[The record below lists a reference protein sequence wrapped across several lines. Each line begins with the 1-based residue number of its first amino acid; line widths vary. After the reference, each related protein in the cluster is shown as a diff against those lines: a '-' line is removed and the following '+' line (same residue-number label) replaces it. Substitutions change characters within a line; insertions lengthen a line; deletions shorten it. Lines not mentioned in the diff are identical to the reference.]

1 MTQLLNLGDA
11 VSANACRF
19 KNKPAVLFEDR
30 QITYGE
36 LDKRTNR
43 LGNLFSGLGLGK
55 KDHVAILMD
64 NCIESAEV
72 YIAAA
77 KTGLVV
83 VPVNFRLSEKE
94 IVDQL
99 NHSESKCL
107 IFDSVFS
114 PVVENLLQMGVCI
127 PRNLCLAI
135 GSGEA
140 DDFEDYHKRV
150 AQSLEN
156 NILTSVDPEDT
167 WILLYTSGTTGS
179 PKGVI
184 RSHRS
189 YINFFLFAAIDFGF
203 SEQDISL
210 TVMPMFHANATFFTF
225 TFIYIGATAVLQPSR
240 NFDPLVFYGNIEK
253 FRISFVSLI
262 PTHYKRI
269 LKNSPQA
276 TDKYDISSLKKL
288 LCSSAD
294 AGPVLKQAIMD
305 RFPGVGLFEAYGSS
319 EAGTITIL
327 KPHEQRDKIQ
337 SIGRLAFGISQINLL
352 NDDLKTAQNGDIGEI
367 FVRGAMAFD
376 GYYKRPD
383 STGDAVV
390 ENGFSSG
397 DLAWRD
403 KDGFYYLA
411 GRKDDKIITGGEHV
425 YPREVEEVINCHPSV
440 EMNGVIGIKDPD
452 WGRIVAALVVLKSG
466 SQITEL
472 DLIEFC
478 KARMASYKKP
488 KKVIFI
494 TADDMPI
501 TASGKISH
509 KKLSEQVISE
519 SLVTANAFKKRIQP
533 RKDMNR
539 A

>member
-11 VSANACRF
+11 VTANACRF
-19 KNKPAVLFEDR
+19 RDKPAVLFDNA
-30 QITYGE
+30 QTTYGE
-36 LDKRTNR
+36 LDQKTNR
-43 LGNLFSGLGLGK
+43 LGNLLTGMGLRK
-55 KDHVAILMD
+55 KDHVAIFLD
-64 NCIESAEV
+64 NCTESAEV

-83 VPVNFRLSEKE
+83 VPINFRLSEKE
-94 IVDQL
+94 IAGQL

-107 IFDSVFS
+107 IFDSVFT
-114 PVVENLLQMGVCI
+114 PVVENLLGMGVCI
-127 PRNLCLAI
+127 PRDRCLAI
-135 GSGEA
+135 GPGEA
-140 DDFEDYHKRV
+140 DNFKDFHELV
-150 AQSLEN
+150 AQSLDD
-156 NILTSVDPEDT
+156 NIATPVDPEDT
-167 WILLYTSGTTGS
+167 WILLYTSGTTGN

-189 YINFFLFAAIDFGF
+189 YINFFLFAAVDFGF
-203 SEQDISL
+203 TEQDISL

-240 NFDPLVFYGNIEK
+240 NFSPQAFFRNIEK

-269 LKNSPQA
+269 LTISPRP
-276 TDKYDISSLKKL
+276 TDNTDISSLKKL

-294 AGPVLKQAIMD
+294 AGSVLKQCIMD
-305 RFPGVGLFEAYGSS
+305 RFPAVGLFEAYGSS

-327 KPHEQRDKIQ
+327 KPHEQRSKIE
-337 SIGRLAFGISQINLL
+337 SIGRPAFGISHIQLL
-352 NDDLKTAQNGDIGEI
+352 NDDLKTVKGGDVGEL
-367 FVRGAMAFD
+367 FVKGAMAFD
-376 GYYKRPD
+376 GYYKLPD
-383 STGDAVV
+383 ITREAFV
-390 ENGFSSG
+390 ENGFTSG

-425 YPREVEEVINCHPSV
+425 YPREVEEAINCHPCV

-452 WGRIVAALVVLKSG
+452 WGRIVVALVVLKPG
-466 SQITEL
+466 AELTEL
-472 DLIEFC
+472 ELIEFC
-478 KARMASYKKP
+478 KTRMASYKKP
-488 KKVIFI
+488 KRVIFI
-494 TADDMPI
+494 TADDMPT

-519 SLVTANAFKKRIQP
+519 SLITG
-533 RKDMNR
+533 
-539 A
+539 

>member
-11 VSANACRF
+11 VTANACRF
-19 KNKPAVLFEDR
+19 KDKPAVLFENR

-36 LDKRTNR
+36 LDQRTNR
-43 LGNLFSGLGLGK
+43 LGNLLTGLGLQK
-55 KDHVAILMD
+55 RDHVAIFMD
-64 NCIESAEV
+64 NCTESAEV

-83 VPVNFRLSEKE
+83 VPINFRLSEKE
-94 IVDQL
+94 IAGQL

-107 IFDSVFS
+107 IFDSVFT
-114 PVVENLLQMGVCI
+114 PIVENLLQMGVCI
-127 PRNLCLAI
+127 PKERCLAI
-135 GSGEA
+135 GAGET
-140 DDFEDYHKRV
+140 DDFKDYHDLV
-150 AQSLEN
+150 AHALDHT
-156 NILTSVDPEDT
+156 IATAVDPEDT
-167 WILLYTSGTTGS
+167 WILLYTSGTTGH

-189 YINFFLFAAIDFGF
+189 YLNFFLFGAVDFGF
-203 SEQDISL
+203 TEQDISL
-210 TVMPMFHANATFFTF
+210 TVMPMFHANSTFFAF
-225 TFIYIGATAVLQPSR
+225 TFIYIGATVVLQPSR
-240 NFDPLVFYGNIEK
+240 NFDPQVFFRNIEK

-269 LKNSPQA
+269 LKTSPRP
-276 TDKYDISSLKKL
+276 TDNYDISSLKKL

-294 AGPVLKQAIMD
+294 AGSALKQAIMD
-305 RFPGVGLFEAYGSS
+305 RFPTVGLFEAYGSS

-327 KPHEQRDKIQ
+327 KPHEQRAKIE
-337 SIGRLAFGISQINLL
+337 SIGRPAFGISQIQLL
-352 NDDLKTAQNGDIGEI
+352 DDDLKSAKNGDVGEL
-367 FVRGAMAFD
+367 FVKGTMAFD
-376 GYYKRPD
+376 GYYKQPD
-383 STGDAVV
+383 ITRKAFV
-390 ENGFSSG
+390 ENGFTSG

-403 KDGFYYLA
+403 DDGFYYLA

-452 WGRIVAALVVLKSG
+452 WGRMVVALVVPKPGAEL
-466 SQITEL
+466 TEPE
-472 DLIEFC
+472 LIEFC

-494 TADDMPI
+494 TADDMPT

-519 SLVTANAFKKRIQP
+519 TSITG
-533 RKDMNR
+533 
-539 A
+539 

>member
-1 MTQLLNLGDA
+1 MTQLLTLGDA
-11 VSANACRF
+11 VTANACRF
-19 KNKPAVLFEDR
+19 GNRRPAVLFENR
-30 QITYGE
+30 QITYEE
-36 LDKRTNR
+36 LDQRTNR
-43 LGNLFSGLGLGK
+43 LGNLLTGLGLRK
-55 KDHVAILMD
+55 KDHVAIFMD
-64 NCIESAEV
+64 NCIESADV

-83 VPVNFRLSEKE
+83 VPINFRLSDKD
-94 IVDQL
+94 IADQL

-135 GSGEA
+135 RPGEA
-140 DDFEDYHKRV
+140 DNFGNYHKLV
-150 AQSLEN
+150 AQSLDN
-156 NILTSVDPEDT
+156 TILTSVDPEDT
-167 WILLYTSGTTGS
+167 WILLYTSGTTGT

-203 SEQDISL
+203 TEQDISL

-240 NFDPLVFYGNIEK
+240 NFDPLAFYRNIEK
-253 FRISFVSLI
+253 FCISFVSLI

-269 LKNSPQA
+269 LKISPQA

-294 AGPVLKQAIMD
+294 AGSVLKQAIMD

-327 KPHEQRDKIQ
+327 KPHEQREKIQ
-337 SIGRLAFGISQINLL
+337 SIGRPALGISQIKLL
-352 NDDLKTAQNGDIGEI
+352 NDDLKTAKNGDIGEI
-367 FVRGAMAFD
+367 FVKGAMAFD
-376 GYYKRPD
+376 GYYKQPD
-383 STGDAVV
+383 SSGDAFVD
-390 ENGFSSG
+390 NGFTCG

-403 KDGFYYLA
+403 KDGFYHLA

-425 YPREVEEVINCHPSV
+425 YPREVEEVINCHPCV
-440 EMNGVIGIKDPD
+440 EMTGVIGIKDSD
-452 WGRIVAALVVLKSG
+452 WGRIVVALVVPKPG

-472 DLIEFC
+472 ELIEFC
-478 KARMASYKKP
+478 KAKMASYKKP

-494 TADDMPI
+494 TADDMPT

-509 KKLSEQVISE
+509 KKLSEQVTSE
-519 SLVTANAFKKRIQP
+519 SLVTVHPLKKEYNQERI
-533 RKDMNR
+533 
-539 A
+539 